1 MPSPATPARRAGVFL
16 ALLIVINLFNYI
28 DRQVLAAVLPD
39 IQQDGSIFPPS
50 DSNAETKAGWLGSAF
65 LLSYMVFSPLFGWLD
80 GHRYRR
86 WVILGFGVCLWS
98 LASGSTGLVQGYWL
112 LLLLRCLI
120 GVGEGAYGPVA
131 SAMIADMYP
140 AEKRGMPMA
149 LFNMAIPVGSALG
162 YLVGAAVSGLSGHWR
177 PAFWVTFSGLA
188 LGLVCFLQKEPPRPP
203 PAVGPV
209 PGYFQV
215 LFGLVRNRS
224 FTLTCLGMTAIT
236 FVIGGVAFWSPTYLF
251 QREARFE
258 FTEGT
263 FDKLS
268 RPKPD
273 GAGLPP
279 ETVTKLRPLADGTT
293 RVFTEVRGELKDR
306 LTDGEGAS
314 YAEAIYKAA
323 ATDDSPKSSLLT
335 IIFGGMIVLG
345 GLAATWAGT
354 WLADKLRPRLPGAYL
369 WVTAGGA
376 VFALPFYLAF
386 LYLPLPWGWACV
398 FLAVFGLF
406 LHTGPAFTVLANVT
420 KSDERA
426 TAFAINILVIHA
438 LGDVISPPLMGEVA
452 KAASLQSAF
461 LGLTVFIVLGAVLWA
476 VGVRWLA
483 ADTAKAE
490 EITPPPSGSAA
501 PPTP

>member
-1 MPSPATPARRAGVFL
+1 MPVPRAGL
-16 ALLIVINLFNYI
+16 YLTLLIIINLFNYI
-28 DRQVLAAVLPD
+28 DRQVLAAVLPE

-50 DSNAETKAGWLGSAF
+50 DTNAETKAGWLGSAF
-65 LLSYMVFSPLFGWLD
+65 LVSYMLFSPLFGWLD

-86 WVILGFGVCLWS
+86 WVILGLGVSLWS
-98 LASGSTGLVQGYWL
+98 LASGSTGLVQSYWL

-140 AEKRGMPMA
+140 TERRGMPMA

-188 LGLVCFLQKEPPRPP
+188 LGLVCFFQKEPPRPP
-203 PAVGPV
+203 PPVGPV
-209 PGYFQV
+209 PGYFRV
-215 LFGLVRNRS
+215 LIGLLRNRS
-224 FTLTCLGMTAIT
+224 FMLTCLGMTAIT

-251 QREARFE
+251 QREARFQ
-258 FTEGT
+258 FTNST
-263 FDKLS
+263 FEKLVV
-268 RPKPD
+268 PKPD
-273 GAGLPP
+273 GPGVPA
-279 ETVTKLRPLADGTT
+279 ETVDKLRPLADGQT
-293 RVFTEVRGELKDR
+293 RVFTELRGELKER
-306 LTDGEGAS
+306 LTEAQGVL
-314 YAEAIYKAA
+314 YAEAIYKTA

-335 IIFGGMIVLG
+335 IVFGGMIVLG
-345 GLAATWAGT
+345 GLAATWVGT
-354 WLADKLRPRLPGAYL
+354 WLAEKLRPRLPGAYL

-376 VFALPFYLAF
+376 VLSIPFYVAF
-386 LYLPLPWGWACV
+386 LYLPLLPWGWACV

-420 KSDERA
+420 RSDERA

-452 KAASLQSAF
+452 KFASLQTAF
-461 LGLTVFIVLGAVLWA
+461 LGLTGFIIIGAVLW
-476 VGVRWLA
+476 VSGVPYLA
-483 ADTAKAE
+483 ADTRKAE
-490 EITPPPSGSAA
+490 QG
-501 PPTP
+501 